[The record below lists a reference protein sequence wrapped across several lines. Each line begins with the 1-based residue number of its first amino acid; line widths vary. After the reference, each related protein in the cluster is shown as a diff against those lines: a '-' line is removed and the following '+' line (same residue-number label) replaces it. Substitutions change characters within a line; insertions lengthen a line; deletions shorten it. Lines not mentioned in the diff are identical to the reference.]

1 MHASP
6 FRMDIFEERNT
17 ALLLHT
23 LYGGGFGAQILAQ
36 VAPGKL
42 RIAGQRQV
50 EAFDLVDLQCQ
61 VIGGQAQ
68 NVAALGLVAAEVV
81 EVPARQVDAVHIPG
95 TPDGDIVRFTDEASV
110 EKRVLELI
118 PECLQRAFDPDTKAG
133 CSLREKFAQ
142 SLPLAALIAAD
153 FDRVAQNIKWAT
165 STKKEYMCWFE
176 LLVSKFGRIPF
187 CEITQ
192 EKFALHLRE
201 GGYSD
206 YQINGQICAMRAL
219 VAYEEAQYLISEHFI
234 DTFTMGNRRTVVGL
248 RDASRHFEKN
258 ILTHAQVERI
268 AASCVGMLEDNRGYL
283 YFGLI
288 LLMTTGITISELCA
302 LTWGSFS
309 FSKTYAGIIVVEIM
323 AETKLV
329 GDVYRIEELNGPRR
343 RTIPLPP
350 AVAKFYHRVR
360 DNAPNIQENA
370 PFMRSFKNAA
380 RRIRPDEFDRWL
392 KGFFKSFGFSKQ
404 PELKSLTKNPE
415 RTLRA
420 TFRSA
425 LESCGCDADEI
436 RYLYGSAPE
445 SVFARNYCAYDD
457 PRELAKLAAVL
468 DKYAISLTETPCDV
482 SEFKISRK
490 DEDVVMTSTPNCR
503 FSGDVIIDIDGISG
517 HNFEAGSDLLLCIKS
532 NDNIFFTAKL
542 KSKET

>member
-1 MHASP
+1 MSLRTID
-6 FRMDIFEERNT
+6 F
-17 ALLLHT
+17 
-23 LYGGGFGAQILAQ
+23 FGLS
-36 VAPGKL
+36 VTY
-42 RIAGQRQV
+42 RV
-50 EAFDLVDLQCQ
+50 EARKAGPTIFLSLRSSD
-61 VIGGQAQ
+61 G
-68 NVAALGLVAAEVV
+68 
-81 EVPARQVDAVHIPG
+81 VHINGVGRIYYEHKGRISRAPEATG
-95 TPDGDIVRFTDEASV
+95 MEEYVRTLV
-110 EKRVLELI
+110 
-118 PECLQRAFDPDTKAG
+118 PECLQQAFDPTTKEGRA
-133 CSLREKFAQ
+133 LREKFAKD
-142 SLPLAALIAAD
+142 LPLAALTVAD
-153 FDRVAQNIKWAT
+153 FNRVAQSMKWANP
-165 STKKEYMCWFE
+165 TKKEHKKWLD

-201 GGYSD
+201 GGFSG

-343 RTIPLPP
+343 RTIPLSPTM
-350 AVAKFYHRVR
+350 AKLYHKVKN
-360 DNAPNIQENA
+360 NAPNVQENA

-380 RRIRPDEFDRWL
+380 RRLRPDEFDRWL
-392 KGFFKSFGFSKQ
+392 KGFFKSFDFSKQ

-420 TFRSA
+420 TFRST
-425 LESCGCDADEI
+425 LDSCGCDKEEI
-436 RYLYGSAPE
+436 RYLCGNAPE
-445 SVFARNYCAYDD
+445 SVFARNYCSYDD
-457 PRELAKLAAVL
+457 PRELAKLAAIL
-468 DKYAISLTETPCDV
+468 DRYIFSLLGKPCAKLNFKINRSGEDHAIAAASGGRISGDLTVNLSKISHDNLEAGRDLII
-482 SEFKISRK
+482 EFKS
-490 DEDVVMTSTPNCR
+490 
-503 FSGDVIIDIDGISG
+503 
-517 HNFEAGSDLLLCIKS
+517 SDSVFVTTELDLEE
-532 NDNIFFTAKL
+532 N
-542 KSKET
+542 

>member
-1 MHASP
+1 MKLNSID
-6 FRMDIFEERNT
+6 F
-17 ALLLHT
+17 
-23 LYGGGFGAQILAQ
+23 FGLS
-36 VAPGKL
+36 VTY
-42 RIAGQRQV
+42 RV
-50 EAFDLVDLQCQ
+50 EARKAGPTVFLSLRSSDGVHFDGAGRIYYEHQGR
-61 VIGGQAQ
+61 ISRAPEET
-68 NVAALGLVAAEVV
+68 GLE
-81 EVPARQVDAVHIPG
+81 EYARM
-95 TPDGDIVRFTDEASV
+95 
-110 EKRVLELI
+110 LI
-118 PECLQRAFDPDTKAG
+118 PECLQRAFDPATKEGRA
-133 CSLREKFAQ
+133 LREKFAQ
-142 SLPLAALIAAD
+142 NLPLAALIAAD
-153 FDRVAQNIKWAT
+153 FDRVAQDIKWAT

-234 DTFTMGNRRTVVGL
+234 DTFTMGNRRTVVGP

-329 GDVYRIEELNGPRR
+329 GDVYRIEELNRPRR
-343 RTIPLPP
+343 RTIPLSPTM
-350 AVAKFYHRVR
+350 AKLYHKVKN
-360 DNAPNIQENA
+360 NAPNVQENA
-370 PFMRSFKNAA
+370 PFMRGFKNAA
-380 RRIRPDEFDRWL
+380 RRLRPDEFDRWL
-392 KGFFKSFGFSKQ
+392 KGFFKSFDFSKQ

-420 TFRSA
+420 TFRST
-425 LESCGCDADEI
+425 LDSCGCDKEEI
-436 RYLYGSAPE
+436 RYLCGNAPE

-457 PRELAKLAAVL
+457 PRELAKLAAIL
-468 DKYAISLTETPCDV
+468 DRYIFSLLGKPCAKLN
-482 SEFKISRK
+482 FKINRSG
-490 DEDVVMTSTPNCR
+490 EDHAIAAASGGR
-503 FSGDVIIDIDGISG
+503 ISGDLTVDLSKISHDNLEAGKDLIIDFKS
-517 HNFEAGSDLLLCIKS
+517 SDS
-532 NDNIFFTAKL
+532 IFITTKL
-542 KSKET
+542 NLEEN

>member
-1 MHASP
+1 MKLNSID
-6 FRMDIFEERNT
+6 F
-17 ALLLHT
+17 
-23 LYGGGFGAQILAQ
+23 FGVTITY
-36 VAPGKL
+36 
-42 RIAGQRQV
+42 RV
-50 EAFDLVDLQCQ
+50 EARKAGPTVFLSLRSSDGVYIDGAGRVCYEHKGHIFRAPDATRL
-61 VIGGQAQ
+61 
-68 NVAALGLVAAEVV
+68 E
-81 EVPARQVDAVHIPG
+81 EYAR
-95 TPDGDIVRFTDEASV
+95 T
-110 EKRVLELI
+110 LI

-133 CSLREKFAQ
+133 CSLRKKFAQ
-142 SLPLAALIAAD
+142 SLPLGALIAAD
-153 FDRVAQNIKWAT
+153 FDRVAQYMKWST
-165 STKKEYMCWFE
+165 STKKEYMRSFE
-176 LLVSKFGRIPF
+176 LLVSKFDRIPF

-329 GDVYRIEELNGPRR
+329 GDAYRIEELNRPRR
-343 RTIPLPP
+343 RTIPLSPTM
-350 AVAKFYHRVR
+350 AKLYHKVKN
-360 DNAPNIQENA
+360 NAPNVQENA

-380 RRIRPDEFDRWL
+380 RRLRPDEFDRWL
-392 KGFFKSFGFSKQ
+392 KGFFKSFDFSKQ

-420 TFRSA
+420 TFRST
-425 LESCGCDADEI
+425 LDSCGCDKEEI
-436 RYLYGSAPE
+436 RYLCGNAPE

-457 PRELAKLAAVL
+457 PRELAKLAAIL
-468 DKYAISLTETPCDV
+468 DRYIFSLLGKPCAKLN
-482 SEFKISRK
+482 FKINRSG
-490 DEDVVMTSTPNCR
+490 EDHAIAAASGGR
-503 FSGDVIIDIDGISG
+503 ISGDLTVDLSKISHDNLEAGKDLIIDFKS
-517 HNFEAGSDLLLCIKS
+517 SDS
-532 NDNIFFTAKL
+532 IFITTKL
-542 KSKET
+542 NLEEN

>member
-1 MHASP
+1 MSLRIVDFFGLP
-6 FRMDIFEERNT
+6 VTFRVEARKNT
-17 ALLLHT
+17 AAVILSMRSHDKERID
-23 LYGGGFGAQILAQ
+23 GNGAI
-36 VAPGKL
+36 VYEHPP
-42 RIAGQRQV
+42 R
-50 EAFDLVDLQCQ
+50 
-61 VIGGQAQ
+61 
-68 NVAALGLVAAEVV
+68 
-81 EVPARQVDAVHIPG
+81 
-95 TPDGDIVRFTDEASV
+95 IVRFTDEASV
-110 EKRVLELI
+110 EKRVLELV
-118 PECLQRAFDPDTKAG
+118 PECLRCAFDPDTKAG
-133 CSLREKFAQ
+133 CSLRKKFAQ
-142 SLPLAALIAAD
+142 SLPLGALIAAD
-153 FDRVAQNIKWAT
+153 FDRVAQYMKWST
-165 STKKEYMCWFE
+165 STKKEYMRSFE
-176 LLVSKFGRIPF
+176 LLVSKFDRIPF

-206 YQINGQICAMRAL
+206 YQINGQIYAMRAL
-219 VAYEEAQYLISEHFI
+219 VIYEETQYLISEHFM
-234 DTFTMGNRRTVVGL
+234 DTFTLGNRRVVVGP

-258 ILTHAQVERI
+258 ILTHAQVREI
-268 AASCVGMLEDNRGYL
+268 VATCAENLESSRGYL

-288 LLMTTGITISELCA
+288 LMLITGITIGEFCA

-309 FSKTYAGIIVVEIM
+309 FSNTYTGITVIEIS
-323 AETKLV
+323 AETKLA
-329 GDVYRIEELNGPRR
+329 GEVYRTEELNGPRR
-343 RTIPLPP
+343 RTLPLPP
-350 AVAKFYHRVR
+350 TVEKFYHRVK
-360 DNAPNIQENA
+360 DNAPCIQEDM
-370 PFMRSFKNAA
+370 PFIRSPKNAA
-380 RRIRPDEFDRWL
+380 RRMRPNEFDRWL
-392 KGFFKSFGFSKQ
+392 KGFFKSFDFSKQ

-420 TFRSA
+420 TFRST
-425 LESCGCDADEI
+425 LESCGCDAEEI
-436 RYLYGSAPE
+436 RYLCGNAPE

-457 PRELAKLAAVL
+457 PRELAKLAAAL